1 MCKRLWPL
9 LWVTPIVHSEHAFEG
24 CNVFIDVKAEYF
36 ESARKLSLQNCHRTS
51 KVLLYVR
58 FLRGSVHIGQCSK
71 VGIPKSGH
79 TVKKWAHHFFQL
91 NTKNE
96 YQQRLKEL
104 HHVGDLSLTISGS
117 SHTTFLV
124 GFHPS
129 QCNFKQFF

>member
-1 MCKRLWPL
+1 MVLCFNGGRLVLSFSPNKFFGLGLVGWWRWPVVRHYEGLFKSL
-9 LWVTPIVHSEHAFEG
+9 LF
-24 CNVFIDVKAEYF
+24 
-36 ESARKLSLQNCHRTS
+36 
-51 KVLLYVR
+51 YV
-58 FLRGSVHIGQCSK
+58 GQCSK

-117 SHTTFLV
+117 FHATF
-124 GFHPS
+124 
-129 QCNFKQFF
+129 